1 MYCAVIG
8 DMIDSR
14 HLENRNE
21 IQERLKQTLRE
32 VNADYAD
39 AIASDFTVTLGDE
52 FQGVLLDP
60 APLFEITDRI
70 EMRMYPVKIRFGIG
84 VGALSTEIDR
94 ASSIGADGPAYYS
107 ARRAVEEIKK
117 EENRK
122 RGQKTNMMIAS
133 DAASMCCEPLMN
145 AVFAML
151 ALCNLQWSARE
162 REIVYDMLTHRDGQE
177 ATAARLG
184 IAQSS
189 VQRGLER
196 AGYYTYL
203 KARESLSDAIAKA
216 WRETE

>member
-1 MYCAVIG
+1 
-8 DMIDSR
+8 MIDSR
-14 HLENRNE
+14 QLENRNE

-60 APLFEITDRI
+60 APLFEITARS

-84 VGALSTEIDR
+84 FGTLGTEIAR
-94 ASSIGADGPAYYS
+94 ASAIGADGPAYYS

-151 ALCNLQWSARE
+151 ALCNCSGAHGSGKSFMTCSSIGWAGS
-162 REIVYDMLTHRDGQE
+162 HRGSPRHC
-177 ATAARLG
+177 AVH
-184 IAQSS
+184 
-189 VQRGLER
+189 VQRVWSVRDITL
-196 AGYYTYL
+196 
-203 KARESLSDAIAKA
+203 I
-216 WRETE
+216 